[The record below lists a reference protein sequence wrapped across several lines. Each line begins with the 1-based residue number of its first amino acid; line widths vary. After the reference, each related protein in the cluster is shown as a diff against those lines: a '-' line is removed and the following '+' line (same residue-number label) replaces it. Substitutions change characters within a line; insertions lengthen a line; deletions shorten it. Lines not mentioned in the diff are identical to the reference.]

1 MPSTRI
7 AVLTATSVVTLL
19 LTAACA
25 SSSSSSNSGAAPGGA
40 KGSGSAT
47 SAPATDDAGSSGGS
61 GSGSQVDPCTTLTTA
76 QIQQVIGVPVGPGKK
91 SDQPIV
97 GCGWMD
103 PNLGNNS
110 GVVVM
115 YVDPTIYDGTKNSN
129 GQNGVTI
136 TSVSGLGDEA
146 FIESFS
152 PSTKPLL
159 MIKKGTQIVSVSADI
174 RANGSGDTD
183 SAKDV
188 AAEKQLAAFVV
199 SAL

>member
-7 AVLTATSVVTLL
+7 ASLTATSVVTLL

-25 SSSSSSNSGAAPGGA
+25 SSSSGAAPAGV

-47 SAPATDDAGSSGGS
+47 SAPAKDHGGSSGGS
-61 GSGSQVDPCTTLTTA
+61 GSGSGSGGQVDPCTTLTTA

-91 SDQPIV
+91 SDQPVV

-159 MIKKGTQIVSVSADI
+159 MIKKGSRIVSVSADI

-188 AAEKQLAAFVV
+188 AAEKQLAAFVASV
-199 SAL
+199 L

>member
-7 AVLTATSVVTLL
+7 AALTATSVVTLL
-19 LTAACA
+19 LTVACA
-25 SSSSSSNSGAAPGGA
+25 SSSSNSGAAAAGA

-47 SAPATDDAGSSGGS
+47 SAPATDNAGSSAGS
-61 GSGSQVDPCTTLTTA
+61 GGGSQVDPCTTLTTA

-91 SDQPIV
+91 SDQPVV

-115 YVDPTIYDGTKNSN
+115 YVDPTIYEGTKNSN

-136 TSVSGLGDEA
+136 TSVSGIGDEA

-159 MIKKGTQIVSVSADI
+159 MIKKGSQIVSVSADI

-183 SAKDV
+183 ATKDV